1 MRLLLVYVCD
11 LGSISSPSMI
21 KIQRGVGLLP
31 SLGLMSLATYVE
43 KRTAWQAEI
52 LDCRLDGLDS
62 AKAAAKILAED
73 WEAVGISCVSHT
85 WPEAWRLAK
94 KIKEAEKPPVV
105 IMGGPHATLYPA
117 EVLSHD
123 CIDYVILGEG
133 EIPLQGLLER
143 LQDWRRG
150 GELPPAGDLEGVMK
164 AGESLKAPFVVQDL
178 DILPTVSRKYVRW
191 REYVT
196 IVSRESYTTTITSGR
211 GCPYSCSFCW
221 TAGGKKVRR
230 FSPEH
235 VLTEIE
241 QAVELGIREFFF
253 FDELF
258 TAGRDWVERFCS
270 LLLKRGLRISWDV
283 RSRVDTV
290 TLDLLKLMHKAG
302 CSRVQYGAESGTD
315 RVLKILGKGITADKT
330 RQAIEWT
337 RQAGLVTYADF
348 MLGAPGETEE
358 EMLRTIEFAVGLKLD
373 YVHFSVLMLYPFTKF
388 YAQALKQGLLKS
400 DVWREYAASPEP
412 KSDFVIPYWTEDF
425 DRAYLD
431 NMAALAYKRV
441 CFRPDYI
448 WRRLCG
454 LSSWQEFS
462 MCCKAA
468 LRLW

>member
-11 LGSISSPSMI
+11 LGSISSPAMI

-31 SLGLMSLATYVE
+31 SLGLMSLATFAE
-43 KRTAWQAEI
+43 KYTSWQAEI

-62 AKAAAKILAED
+62 SKAASKILAED
-73 WEAVGISCVSHT
+73 WDAVGISCLSHT

-94 KIKEAEKPPVV
+94 KLKEAEKPPAV

-117 EVLSHD
+117 EVLTHS
-123 CIDYVILGEG
+123 CVDYVISGEG
-133 EIPLQGLLER
+133 EIPLQGLLKRLEER
-143 LQDWRRG
+143 RTG
-150 GELPPAGDLEGVMK
+150 GELPCADGLDGVMK
-164 AGESLKAPFVVQDL
+164 AGDPLKPPFVVSDL
-178 DILPTVSRKYVRW
+178 DALPAVSRKYVRW

-196 IVSRESYTTTITSGR
+196 IVSKENYTTTITSGR
-211 GCPYSCSFCW
+211 GCPFSCNFCW

-235 VLTEIE
+235 VLAEIE

-270 LLLKRGLRISWDV
+270 LLLRRGLHISWDV

-290 TLDLLKLMHKAG
+290 SFELLKLMRRAG
-302 CSRVQYGAESGTD
+302 CCRVQYGAESGTD
-315 RVLKILGKGITADKT
+315 RVLKILGKGITTAKT

-348 MLGAPGETEE
+348 MLGAPGETEA
-358 EMLRTIEFAVGLKLD
+358 EMLQTIDFAVSLKLD
-373 YVHFSVLMLYPFTKF
+373 YVHFSVLMLYPFTNF
-388 YAQALKQGLLKS
+388 YAQALREGLLKS

-412 KSDFVIPYWTEDF
+412 RSDFVIPYWTKDY
-425 DRAYLD
+425 DRAFFD
-431 NMAALAYKRV
+431 KMASLAYKRV

-448 WRRLCG
+448 WRRLRG
-454 LSSWQEFS
+454 LSSWQELS

-468 LRLW
+468 LKLW